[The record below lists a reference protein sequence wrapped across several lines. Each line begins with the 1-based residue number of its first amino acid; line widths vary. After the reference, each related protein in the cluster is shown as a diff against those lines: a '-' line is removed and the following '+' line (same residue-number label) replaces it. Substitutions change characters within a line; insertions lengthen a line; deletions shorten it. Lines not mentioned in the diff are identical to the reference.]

1 MYGVWLNMKERC
13 YNPKHRYF
21 MHYGGKGVVVCDE
34 WRDDFRLFY
43 EWAISN
49 GYADNLTIDRIDCG
63 GNYCPENCRWI
74 TIQEQQNHKSNSLLV
89 EFDGK
94 VLNLKQLSK
103 LCGVHYDTMF
113 ARYKKGVR
121 GDKLI
126 AKPKERT
133 YGGTKNA
140 K

>member
-1 MYGVWLNMKERC
+1 
-13 YNPKHRYF
+13 
-21 MHYGGKGVVVCDE
+21 
-34 WRDDFRLFY
+34 
-43 EWAISN
+43 
-49 GYADNLTIDRIDCG
+49 
-63 GNYCPENCRWI
+63 
-74 TIQEQQNHKSNSLLV
+74 
-89 EFDGK
+89 
-94 VLNLKQLSK
+94 
-103 LCGVHYDTMF
+103 MF